1 MKQLFFL
8 LLFSV
13 LVFSSCKKEVAAGN
27 FCDCIV
33 TGGEAVSRGTATD
46 YFLYLDCGKRNE
58 SVKVTEGDFR
68 EAKVYQKIKTGIC
81 ANE

>member
-13 LVFSSCKKEVAAGN
+13 LVFSSCKKEVPAGS
-27 FCDCIV
+27 FCDCMV
-33 TGGEAVSRGTATD
+33 TGGESTAAG
-46 YFLYLDCGKRNE
+46 YFLYLDCDARNE
-58 SVKVTEGDFR
+58 SVKVTERDFR

-81 ANE
+81 DNE